1 MRYFRIEESLN
12 RKIMGHLPQTKDV
25 IHHCDVWE
33 TPTFIDNIGY
43 NKIDYTPIVS
53 NLILFPKAKT
63 TDLLDGGGMG
73 FFLKF
78 VMSNKL
84 KSILEKYSENR
95 FQFFECPIFHK
106 GIEYKNYYIINPYK
120 IDMEFIDYGNS
131 KYRYKK
137 RDSEGNRNLTEI
149 RFENFQDFQDFLK
162 ILNPMDEFTIKNIA
176 LISSLEEHFFALENV
191 EGGRGYFVSENLK
204 NEIEVAGCTGI
215 EFQPIE
221 LSFHEWSVSGG
232 ERDRVYGKSW

>member
-1 MRYFRIEESLN
+1 
-12 RKIMGHLPQTKDV
+12 MGTIPQIKD
-25 IHHCDVWE
+25 IIYHCDIWE
-33 TPTFIDNIGY
+33 TPTFIDNIGC
-43 NKIDYTPIVS
+43 NKIDFTPIIA
-53 NLILFPKAKT
+53 NPILYAKAKT
-63 TDLLDGGGMG
+63 TDYMFFGSMG
-73 FFLKF
+73 FYKKFL
-78 VMSNKL
+78 MSDKL
-84 KSILEKYSENR
+84 KNILEKYSENR

-106 GIEYKNYYIINPYK
+106 NIEYTNYYIINPYK

-137 RDSEGNRNLTEI
+137 RDAEGNRNLTEI
-149 RFENFQDFQDFLK
+149 SFKNFHEFKEFLK

-204 NEIEVAGCTGI
+204 NEIEVAGCSGI